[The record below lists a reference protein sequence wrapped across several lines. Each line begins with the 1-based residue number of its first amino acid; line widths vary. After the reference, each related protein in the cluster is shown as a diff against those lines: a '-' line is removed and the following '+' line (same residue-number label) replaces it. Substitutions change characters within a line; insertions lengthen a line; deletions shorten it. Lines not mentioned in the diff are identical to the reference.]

1 MSNTG
6 KGASTEYQKK
16 KKFKEMF
23 RKIVINFFVWL
34 IIIAF
39 VSTLGVYWG
48 NKQQY
53 NVIKIAEVNGKV
65 YTYQPGSPFFYL
77 LSGVRENL
85 SKRYQ
90 GKADFES
97 LNNYIVNYS
106 AQLLANNAVIYDFT
120 KKIGITPSKEILR
133 NILEYSLK
141 GRLTSS
147 PDKGLLEYGEMEYAN
162 YALSGDNGDIM
173 NVLSVY
179 PTSGELYSYYDLVNF
194 SSVADILYL
203 DVTNY
208 ILDRIS
214 DADIEKHYIDNI
226 SNYASE
232 ITVAELTVKT
242 KALAYEILKSALT
255 NGWDAAVNEYR
266 GKSVYNP
273 NLLLKKQAGQQ
284 KRFTLVA
291 TVKKGDIAPKAQFE
305 NGEYHVLR
313 VTGYPPLKSL
323 DKIYREAIVSDY
335 VLRNFSALRTKYDP
349 DLKNSISKA
358 ENMIKS
364 GADFQT
370 VSASTGMK
378 YLRSGKI
385 TPVSE
390 AITDTR
396 GSNVNLPYLQNQ
408 EWLDFLFS
416 AKKGE
421 VSKTFQNGNTIV
433 IFKLLSKGLGK
444 NNIYQD
450 INKDVLVQYMRYKN
464 TAFNQDWSKN
474 LKARYK
480 VKVFEDQLQKL
491 YSKKEEQ

>member
-1 MSNTG
+1 MSNSD
-6 KGASTEYQKK
+6 KSSTEYQKK

-34 IIIAF
+34 VIIAF

-48 NKQQY
+48 NKQQV
-53 NVIKIAEVNGKV
+53 NVIKIAQVNGKV

-85 SKRYQ
+85 SKKYK
-90 GKADFES
+90 GNADFDS

-120 KKIGITPSKEILR
+120 KKIGIAPSKEVLR

-179 PTSGELYSYYDLVNF
+179 PTSGELYSYFDLVNF
-194 SSVADILYL
+194 NSEAELLYL

-208 ILDRIS
+208 IIGRIS
-214 DADIEKHYIDNI
+214 DADVEKHYEENI

-232 ITVAELTVKT
+232 ITIAELVVKN
-242 KALAYEILKSALT
+242 KATAYDILKSALT
-255 NGWDAAVNEYR
+255 NGWDSAVAQFK
-266 GKSVYNP
+266 GKAVYNGYV
-273 NLLLKKQAGQQ
+273 LLKKVSGTQ
-284 KRFTLVA
+284 KRFALAA

-305 NGEYHVLR
+305 NGEYHVIK
-313 VTGYPPLKSL
+313 VTGYPPLGSL
-323 DKIYREAIVSDY
+323 ERIYREAIISDY
-335 VLRNFSALRTKYDP
+335 VLKNYSALKTRFMP
-349 DLKNSISKA
+349 DLKASITKA
-358 ENMIKS
+358 ETMIKS
-364 GADFQT
+364 GSDFQT
-370 VSASTGMK
+370 VAYSTGMK
-378 YLRSGKI
+378 YVRSGKI
-385 TPVSE
+385 SPVSE
-390 AITDTR
+390 AISDTR

-421 VSKTFQNGNTIV
+421 VSRTFQNENTIV
-433 IFKLLSKGLGK
+433 IFKLLNKGVGK

-450 INKDVLVQYMRYKN
+450 VNKDVLVQYMRFKN

-474 LKARYK
+474 LKARYT
-480 VKVFEDQLQKL
+480 VKIFEEELPKL
-491 YSKKEEQ
+491 YDTKSE